1 MDYGLWEGF
10 DRMRRICSTA
20 EKGWVTL
27 QQILDIVILEIVIIG
42 LTIILISNISCRRK
56 F

>member
-20 EKGWVTL
+20 EKGWLTL
-27 QQILDIVILEIVIIG
+27 QQILDTRIVIIG
-42 LTIILISNISCRRK
+42 LIILSPPLS
-56 F
+56 